1 MSGGVYLFNKPE
13 GLTSRTASTLVA
25 RAWGYS
31 KRGHCGTLDPAA
43 TGVLPVLLGSATRLS
58 PFLTGGLKTYSFT
71 LLLGVTTDS
80 DDMEGEVTSRTDA
93 SAVTPLML
101 SWAVDAL
108 TGTLSQ
114 KAPLFS
120 AVRVG
125 GVRAYRSART
135 GGRPDMPSRTVE
147 VSNWEVGELKDCSAR
162 LRVTVSPGTYIRAL
176 ARDLGG
182 SLGVGGV
189 ATRIEREFS
198 GGFSIDECS
207 GEYDDPAAM
216 LTMAEAMRGYP
227 VHRLTLP
234 ETDAVLHGIPVQ
246 GLLHGTVA
254 MVSGDGRLVAVGQGN
269 GETIHPACV
278 LEKQC

>member
-1 MSGGVYLFNKPE
+1 MYLFSKPE

-43 TGVLPVLLGSATRLS
+43 RGVLPVLLGSATRLS
-58 PFLTGGLKTYSFT
+58 PFLTGGSKIYSFT
-71 LLLGVTTDS
+71 LVLGVTTDT
-80 DDMEGEVTSRTDA
+80 DDMEGKVISRTDA

-101 SWAVDAL
+101 SEALSTL
-108 TGTLSQ
+108 TGSFRQ

-120 AVRVG
+120 AVRVE

-135 GGRPDMPSRTVE
+135 GGRPDMPSRTVY
-147 VSNWEVGELKDCSAR
+147 VCDWETGELKDCAAR

-176 ARDLGG
+176 ARDAGG

-189 ATRIEREFS
+189 ATEIVREFS
-198 GGFSIDECS
+198 GGFGIDECS
-207 GEYDDPAAM
+207 GEYDDTAAM

-227 VHRLTLP
+227 VRRLTQP
-234 ETDAVLHGIPVQ
+234 EADAVLHGISVQ
-246 GLLHGTVA
+246 GSFHGTVA
-254 MVSGDGRLVAVGQGN
+254 MVSEDGRLMAVGAGN

-278 LEKQC
+278 LEKPC

>member
-1 MSGGVYLFNKPE
+1 LSGGVYLFSKPE

-43 TGVLPVLLGSATRLS
+43 RGVLPVLLGGATRLS
-58 PFLTGGLKTYSFT
+58 PFLTGGSKIYSFT
-71 LLLGVTTDS
+71 LVLGVTTDS
-80 DDMEGEVTSRTDA
+80 DDMEGDVTGRTDA
-93 SAVTPLML
+93 SAVTLPML
-101 SWAVDAL
+101 SGALKTL
-108 TGTLSQ
+108 TGSFSQ

-135 GGRPDMPSRTVE
+135 GDRPEMPSRTVE
-147 VSNWEVGELKDCSAR
+147 VSGWEIGELKDCTVR

-176 ARDLGG
+176 ARDAGEA
-182 SLGVGGV
+182 LGVGAV
-189 ATRIEREFS
+189 ATCIVREFS
-198 GGFSIDECS
+198 GGFTIDECS
-207 GEYDDPAAM
+207 CEYDDPAAM

-227 VHRLTLP
+227 VRRLAP
-234 ETDAVLHGIPVQ
+234 SETDAVLHGIPVQ
-246 GLLHGTVA
+246 GSVRGTVS
-254 MVSGDGRLVAVGQGN
+254 MVSDDGRLVAVGSGN

-278 LEKQC
+278 LEKPC